1 MCSIFFF
8 FLTEVLFVDTV
19 KSEKRSSRSSK
30 GTYNHVNFCVC
41 HITYHSIEHN
51 SGPHRIVDK
60 LFSNTR
66 YFVIK
71 SNNFENVEIAKS
83 KVRGY
88 RLFYCVHFFFFLSEC
103 VVYSSIQ

>member
-1 MCSIFFF
+1 M
-8 FLTEVLFVDTV
+8 
-19 KSEKRSSRSSK
+19 
-30 GTYNHVNFCVC
+30 
-41 HITYHSIEHN
+41 
-51 SGPHRIVDK
+51 DK

-88 RLFYCVHFFFFLSEC
+88 RLFYCVHFFFFCQSVWSTPPYNEKKLNKAFRVMALELQLC
-103 VVYSSIQ
+103 D